1 MNTLVVEYPERLP
14 DSARLSRQ
22 EFEETM
28 RFALASK
35 LFELG
40 RLSSGQAAA
49 LIPMDRVSF
58 LRSLHRMGVAA
69 LDWDADEFADEIE
82 HA

>member
-1 MNTLVVEYPERLP
+1 MNTLVIEYPECLP
-14 DSARLSRQ
+14 DSARLSRD
-22 EFEETM
+22 EFEHTM
-28 RFALASK
+28 RLALASK

-49 LIPMDRVSF
+49 LIPMDRGTF
-58 LRSLHRMGVAA
+58 LRSLHRVGVAA
-69 LDWDADEFADEIE
+69 VGWDGDEFADEIE